1 MGAKDKYDNFLNSF
15 YWNSRFHF
23 ELFENNFITD
33 LYSYVNLVMA
43 MIHDMILLCLT
54 KPQISNNR
62 SHWSRRPTDSAEQ
75 LGSPQ
80 GRRLERY
87 VEALWEKEGKFVAVG
102 FLGELLKCSTSQC
115 HVFIYIIN
123 L

>member
-1 MGAKDKYDNFLNSF
+1 MGAKDKYDKFLNSF

-23 ELFENNFITD
+23 ELFEK
-33 LYSYVNLVMA
+33 LYHWL
-43 MIHDMILLCLT
+43 ILLCKSSYGNDT
-54 KPQISNNR
+54 FHDSATPDQTTGSCNR

-87 VEALWEKEGKFVAVG
+87 VEALWEKEG
-102 FLGELLKCSTSQC
+102 
-115 HVFIYIIN
+115 Y
-123 L
+123 